1 MLSDTFTF
9 HPTLIL
15 RTPTLSFNQEI
26 SKEAL
31 KEYLLQP
38 IFEEALYLASPTLYQ
53 EGRKWLAGQIKSEA
67 EVTKLVSS
75 LAKYLNRSRS
85 RCTPFGRFASSSVVQ
100 WQRSSAISLGDET
113 RCARLDMSFLHALA
127 QQLSAHP
134 LIRSHLRYYPNS
146 SWYTIGDEVRYI
158 EYDGQ
163 AGRRTYQ
170 ISSVGGSEELRQ
182 ILAACESGC
191 TYSEITDYLVGQRIP
206 ASDAIQFADELIQAQ
221 LLVSE
226 MEPVITG
233 NDLLQQIL
241 GVLRRVDQTLAE
253 DTLKPLTTRL
263 AAVEKELTHLAQSD
277 LGADPYQ
284 AIEEQIKLLQIPWS
298 SSSLFQVNTFRRDA
312 GRRDAGRR
320 DAAAST
326 VDRRNTAVATGAAST
341 VNRQDFQPNTLDQRW
356 QEKIKQAAEMLVCL
370 TSPSENQLLER
381 FRRQFYERY
390 EEAEMP
396 LLSVLDTETGIKY
409 GEIGQEVSSSL
420 VDGLVSSDSSQLTQ
434 NEQKSMAE
442 HWLLQKIRGGEGNGK
457 GVIRINS
464 KEVKFLANKDYVM
477 PPSSSV
483 VFRFVDQET
492 MYLEGVSGT
501 SAANLLGRFANDDET
516 IYQIVRD
523 ITEAEQQNNPD
534 VILAEIVHL
543 PRQRVGNILRRP
555 VLREYELPYLAQS
568 TQPQDQ
574 QIAAQDL
581 WVSVRNERVILRS
594 RRLDKEI
601 IPRLSTAHNYAHQ
614 SLPVY
619 HFLCDLQSQDI
630 HQSLNLNWHP
640 SHYGLKQLPRLT
652 YDRTILGLKTWYLQR
667 EDFQELFSKSTVS
680 QSEQMAQWV
689 AQWKLPRYF
698 VLAEGDRELLVDMQN
713 PLTVQIWRDTIREQP
728 AILLKE
734 FLFDPKESMVTDEA
748 GGPYVNQWVASVI
761 KEEVTYQSS
770 LPNSVPTASIQRNF
784 TLGSEWLYYKL
795 YSGTRSSDKILLEVI
810 DPLTET
816 LLGNGLIDQW
826 FFIRYADPDDH
837 LRVRLHLTDPGQL
850 GEVISLVN
858 EYVKPFEESG
868 HIWKSHTN
876 TYRREVERYGAA
888 TMALSESFFFHDSQR
903 VLSTLTHTQE
913 DERRSQRWLMAI
925 VTVDQWLTWFE
936 YDTSGKHR
944 WMQTIR
950 EKFYQEFAVDKV
962 GKRKIDAR
970 YRAYQDH
977 IAIELQANHQE
988 DKQLRQLITQIKQ
1001 VHTSGVSL
1009 DQLVGR
1015 YMHMH
1020 INRLISA
1027 DQRLHELIIYDF
1039 LARYYKSVLARR

>member
-9 HPTLIL
+9 HPALIL
-15 RTPTLSFNQEI
+15 RTPTLGFNQEI

-53 EGRKWLAGQIKSEA
+53 ESRKWLAGQLKSKA
-67 EVTKLVSS
+67 EVAKLVSS

-100 WQRSSAISLGDET
+100 WQRSSAISLGNET
-113 RCARLDMSFLHALA
+113 RCARLDMSLLRALA

-134 LIRSHLRYYPNS
+134 LIQRHLRYYPNS

-158 EYDGQ
+158 EYDSQ

-170 ISSVGGSEELRQ
+170 ISSVRGSEELQQ

-191 TYSEITDYLVGQRIP
+191 AYFAIIDYLVGQRIP

-226 MEPVITG
+226 LEPTITG
-233 NDLLQQIL
+233 NDPLQQIM
-241 GVLRRVDQTLAE
+241 GVLRRVDQALAE
-253 DTLKPLTTRL
+253 DTLKPLITQL
-263 AAVEKELTHLAQSD
+263 AAVERELTHLDQSD
-277 LGADPYQ
+277 LGINPYQ
-284 AIEEQIKLLQIPWS
+284 AIEKQIRLLQIPWGS
-298 SSSLFQVNTFRRDA
+298 GSLFQVNTFRQGA
-312 GRRDAGRR
+312 
-320 DAAAST
+320 
-326 VDRRNTAVATGAAST
+326 AVATGVASRSDVTT
-341 VNRQDFQPNTLDQRW
+341 VDRLEAQPNTLDQRW
-356 QEKIKQAAEMLVCL
+356 QGRIKQAVEVLVYL
-370 TSPSENQLLER
+370 TSPSENQLPGRRVPAGHDHSGSLER

-420 VDGLVSSDSSQLTQ
+420 VDGLVSSSSGQLIH
-434 NEQKSMAE
+434 NEQKSTAE
-442 HWLLQKIRGGEGNGK
+442 QWLLQKVQRGEGNSK
-457 GVIRINS
+457 EVIRINS
-464 KEVKFLANKDYVM
+464 KEVKFLASRDYAM

-483 VFRFVDQET
+483 VFRFVDRET
-492 MYLEGVSGT
+492 MYLEGVRGT
-501 SAANLLGRFANDDET
+501 SAANLLGRFANDNDT
-516 IYQIVRD
+516 IHQTVRD
-523 ITEAEQQNNPD
+523 ITEAEQKNNPD

-543 PRQRVGNILRRP
+543 PGQRVGNILRRP
-555 VLREYELPYLAQS
+555 VLRKYELPYLAQS
-568 TQPQDQ
+568 TQPQNR

-594 RRLDKEI
+594 RRLNKEI

-619 HFLCDLQSQDI
+619 QFLCDLQSQGI
-630 HQSLNLNWHP
+630 HRSLNLNWHP
-640 SHYGLKQLPRLT
+640 GHYGLKQLPRLI
-652 YDRTILGLKTWYLQR
+652 YGRTILGLKTWYLQR
-667 EDFQELFSKSTVS
+667 EDFQELLSKSTVS

-698 VLAEGDRELLVDMQN
+698 VLAEGDRELLVDTQN
-713 PLTVQIWRDTIREQP
+713 PLTVQVWRDTIRKQP

-748 GGPYVNQWVASVI
+748 GGPYVNQWIASVI
-761 KEEVTYQSS
+761 KEGVTYQSS
-770 LPNSVPTASIQRNF
+770 LPKPVPTVSIQRKF
-784 TLGSEWLYYKL
+784 TLGSDWLYYKL

-810 DPLTET
+810 HPLTET
-816 LLGNGLIDQW
+816 LLGNSLIDEW

-868 HIWKSHTN
+868 HIWKSHTH

-903 VLSTLTHTQE
+903 VLSTLTHTQG

-925 VTVDQWLTWFE
+925 VTVDQWLTWFG

-970 YRAYQDH
+970 YRAYQDR
-977 IAIELQANHQE
+977 IATELQANHQE

-1001 VHTSGVSL
+1001 THTSEVSL
-1009 DQLVGR
+1009 DQLVGS
-1015 YMHMH
+1015 YIHMH

-1027 DQRLHELIIYDF
+1027 DQRLHELIVYDF
-1039 LARYYKSVLARR
+1039 LARYYKSVLVRR

>member
-1 MLSDTFTF
+1 MQSAIFTF
-9 HPTLIL
+9 HPALIL

-26 SKEAL
+26 SQEAL
-31 KEYLLQP
+31 KKYLLQP
-38 IFEEALYLASPTLYQ
+38 SFEEALYLASPTLYQ
-53 EGRKWLAGQIKSEA
+53 ESRKWLAGQLKSKA
-67 EVTKLVSS
+67 EVAKLASS

-100 WQRSSAISLGDET
+100 WQRSSAISLGNEM
-113 RCARLDMSFLHALA
+113 RYARLDMSFLRALA

-191 TYSEITDYLVGQRIP
+191 AYSEITDYLAGQRIP

-226 MEPVITG
+226 LEPIITG
-233 NDLLQQIL
+233 NDPLQQIL
-241 GVLRRVDQTLAE
+241 GVLRRVDQALAE
-253 DTLKPLTTRL
+253 DTLKPLITRL
-263 AAVEKELTHLAQSD
+263 AAVEKELTHLTQSD

-284 AIEEQIKLLQIPWS
+284 AIEKQIRPLQIPWS
-298 SSSLFQVNTFRRDA
+298 SGSLFQVNTF
-312 GRRDAGRR
+312 
-320 DAAAST
+320 
-326 VDRRNTAVATGAAST
+326 RRNTAVATGAAST

-356 QEKIKQAAEMLVCL
+356 QEKIKQAAEMLVYL

-420 VDGLVSSDSSQLTQ
+420 VDGLVSSSSGQLTY
-434 NEQKSMAE
+434 NEQKSVAE
-442 HWLLQKIRGGEGNGK
+442 QWLLQKIRREEGNGK
-457 GVIRINS
+457 GIIRINS
-464 KEVKFLANKDYVM
+464 KEVKSLANKDYVM

-492 MYLEGVSGT
+492 MYLEGLSGT

-543 PRQRVGNILRRP
+543 PGQRVGNILRRP
-555 VLREYELPYLAQS
+555 ILRKYELPYLAQS
-568 TQPQDQ
+568 TQSQDQ

-581 WVSVRNERVILRS
+581 WVSVRNERVMLRS

-619 HFLCDLQSQDI
+619 QFLCDLQSQGI
-630 HQSLNLNWHP
+630 HRSLNLNWHP
-640 SHYGLKQLPRLT
+640 GHYGLKQLPRLI
-652 YDRTILGLKTWYLQR
+652 YGRTILGLKTWYLQR
-667 EDFQELFSKSTVS
+667 EDFQELLSKSTVS

-698 VLAEGDRELLVDMQN
+698 VLAEGDRELLVDTQN
-713 PLTVQIWRDTIREQP
+713 PLTVQVWRDTIRKQP

-748 GGPYVNQWVASVI
+748 GGPYVNQWIASVI

-770 LPNSVPTASIQRNF
+770 LPKPVPTASIQRNF

-810 DPLTET
+810 HPLTET

-837 LRVRLHLTDPGQL
+837 LRIRLHLTDLGQL

-858 EYVKPFEESG
+858 EYIKPFEKSG

-888 TMALSESFFFHDSQR
+888 TMALSESFFFQDSQQ
-903 VLSTLTHTQE
+903 VLSTLAHTQE
-913 DERRSQRWLMAI
+913 DERRSQRWLTAI
-925 VTVDQWLTWFE
+925 VTADQWLTWFG

-944 WMQTIR
+944 WMQIIR

-970 YRAYQDH
+970 YRAYQDR
-977 IAIELQANHQE
+977 IATELQANHQE

-1001 VHTSGVSL
+1001 THTSEVSL
-1009 DQLVGR
+1009 DQLVGS
-1015 YMHMH
+1015 YIHMH

-1027 DQRLHELIIYDF
+1027 DQRLHELIVYDF
-1039 LARYYKSVLARR
+1039 LARYYKSVLVRR